1 MAKEKC
7 RVCCAPREP
16 HFLKDNKSA
25 MLHWKMR
32 NIEHTRMCIINEM
45 FSQREICYT
54 HPRILG
60 EIKRHGSITQTELA
74 GIMNTSTA
82 AMSSTVKVLEK
93 QGLITKATDS
103 NDLRVNKITLTEKG
117 KQVHDSALSEML
129 ATDKHLLDGFTE
141 DEANVLLDMLSRVQE
156 NLNNLTKNQ
165 GDRND

>member
-82 AMSSTVKVLEK
+82 AMSTTVKVLLK
-93 QGLITKATDS
+93 QGLITKSVDES
-103 NDLRVNKITLTEKG
+103 DLRVNKITLTEKG
-117 KQVHDSALSEML
+117 KQIHDATLAEML
-129 ATDKHLLDGFTE
+129 DIDKHLLDGFN
-141 DEANVLLDMLSRVQE
+141 DGEADLLLDMLSRVQQ
-156 NLNNLTKNQ
+156 NLNNLTDKQGEKN
-165 GDRND
+165 D